1 MLSQPKGLH
10 IHTNWEREVGIY
22 IQPVPQGW
30 PMGMQV
36 FPELSGSALWAL
48 IVWCVFIEIYTNVH
62 FKLGITHPC
71 IPFKIKHRKDVSK
84 EVSIWATLHK
94 SPLIS
99 LFSVF
104 KRKKKSCWSVGMLEF
119 LLVIYGVKSASL
131 NKATTKWIRSTYKAR
146 SLWLKS

>member
-1 MLSQPKGLH
+1 MTHGHASFPRA
-10 IHTNWEREVGIY
+10 ER
-22 IQPVPQGW
+22 QCS
-30 PMGMQV
+30 MNADSLRC
-36 FPELSGSALWAL
+36 F
-48 IVWCVFIEIYTNVH
+48 FIEIYSNVH

-104 KRKKKSCWSVGMLEF
+104 KTEKKKLLDCQHAGVFVGYLWCK
-119 LLVIYGVKSASL
+119 ISI
-131 NKATTKWIRSTYKAR
+131 TK
-146 SLWLKS
+146 